1 MIPFILASS
10 SPRRQDLLQQ
20 VDFSFEVISKDTTEE
35 VTENLQPSEL
45 VIHLAERKAKAVF
58 AEHQH
63 RVVLG
68 ADTIVALDNTILGK
82 PKSRADAFKMLR
94 MLSGQSHFVYTG
106 VAILSAERTA
116 IFYEKTEVQMY
127 ALSEAD
133 IETYLES
140 GESIGKAGAYAI
152 QGYGAYLVK
161 GIHGDYQ
168 NVVGLP
174 VAAVTRSLESFA
186 IYPQWKKINHWKE

>member
-1 MIPFILASS
+1 MSIFN
-10 SPRRQDLLQQ
+10 RQ
-20 VDFSFEVISKDTTEE
+20 

-116 IFYEKTEVQMY
+116 IFYFHIFHQHCK
-127 ALSEAD
+127 
-133 IETYLES
+133 
-140 GESIGKAGAYAI
+140 
-152 QGYGAYLVK
+152 
-161 GIHGDYQ
+161 
-168 NVVGLP
+168 
-174 VAAVTRSLESFA
+174 RSLSSF
-186 IYPQWKKINHWKE
+186 QEMSH